1 MLNKICTRTA
11 KSAPYPPCTVTVYW
25 LKYRDPARC
34 CRRVTQPPFIAGPL
48 VVMLGAAQSLILTL
62 YNIICVTRQIQNTR
76 QSVNLDKIKIN
87 NSCTQIATDF
97 KKLCA
102 FTNICN
108 SETGTTTLTRTV

>member
-1 MLNKICTRTA
+1 MVGKRKHQPHATGQIPRHTADAVPVTHYTR
-11 KSAPYPPCTVTVYW
+11 
-25 LKYRDPARC
+25 
-34 CRRVTQPPFIAGPL
+34 GPL